1 MKKGV
6 LLSIAFF
13 FLLSE
18 LNAQKVLYKCHSGRG
33 FIQELSLK
41 NDGRDMNWILKT
53 DGSQYPWVTD
63 KYGWGLGFF
72 DAAMGNEGIKRYSW
86 TEPVKEARHKYY
98 YETAGIEICVERK
111 NVGNDLV
118 ETYIFTNKNNEH
130 VELKDINIFTP
141 FNDNYPDAATCVT
154 SRTNAHI
161 WDGYNA
167 GYVYCSHMNG
177 QAPGLGLVI
186 TRGSI
191 NGYEIHEKGGD
202 KGSSNFRGVISL
214 VVQNMSLA
222 PGESDR
228 VSWRLFSHMGREDFL
243 SKVLSK
249 GSAYVHSDKYVYTKG
264 EAAVIEF
271 VASSGNELK
280 EVRKNGSQ
288 VNFRQKAKNVWEIES
303 ALERLGE
310 TDFIFMYGNGKSTRL
325 SCWVVS
331 DIVDLMKR
339 RAHFIIDHQQ
349 LNNPSHLLDGAYL
362 PYDNEDKKIVL
373 RNKTLSEWIF
383 PDVNRSE
390 GMERLGMGVFLARYY
405 QISKDEKVKQ
415 SLLKYA
421 HFVRNRLQDADYST
435 WCTVGRV
442 WDRAYNY
449 AWTAVFYFEM
459 YKATADKQFLVHGYQ
474 TLQAMFRH
482 FGHGFYAIEIPVR
495 LSLTLLKEA
504 GMQTEYEQLKKDFI
518 EMGDT
523 FIKNGINYPKHEVA
537 YEQTIVGPSVFVLT
551 ELYLMTREQRFLDE
565 AKKQMP
571 LLMSFDGFQPSHRL
585 NGLPIRHWDAFW
597 CGKYQTWGDTF
608 PHFLSGFSGIIY
620 YDYYLCT
627 GDETFKRMAE
637 NNVRNTL
644 SLFFEDGSASMA
656 FIYPNK
662 VNGEKTRCY
671 DAFANEQDWALA
683 YYILVNSDTLLK

>member
-1 MKKGV
+1 MRKKI
-6 LLSIAFF
+6 LLSIS
-13 FLLSE
+13 FLFVLLG
-18 LNAQKVLYKCHSGRG
+18 LNAQKVLYKNNLLTGSM
-33 FIQELSLK
+33 QELSLK
-41 NDGRDMNWILKT
+41 DDGRDMNWVLKT

-72 DAAMGNEGIKRYSW
+72 DLQNNDGSLKRLGWS
-86 TEPVKEARHKYY
+86 EPVKKFRNKFC
-98 YETAGIEICVERK
+98 YEIQGVSVCVERK
-111 NVGNDLV
+111 NDRNDLV
-118 ETYIFTNKNNEH
+118 ETYIFTNKSNQRVN
-130 VELKDINIFTP
+130 LKDVNIFTP
-141 FNDNYPDAATCVT
+141 FNDNYPDAATCV
-154 SRTNAHI
+154 SARTNAHI
-161 WDGYNA
+161 WDGNNA

-177 QAPGLGLVI
+177 QNPGLGLIV
-186 TRGSI
+186 TDGSI
-191 NGYEIHEKGGD
+191 NGYEIHEKGGN

-214 VVQNMSLA
+214 VVQDMSLE

-228 VSWRLFSHMGREDFL
+228 VSWRLFSHNGKEDFL
-243 SKVLSK
+243 LKMLSK
-249 GSAYVHSDKYVYTKG
+249 GSAYVYTDKYVYEKG
-264 EAAVIEF
+264 EHAVMEF
-271 VASSGNELK
+271 VSASGNELK
-280 EVRKNGSQ
+280 EVLKNGKKVDFKKNGSNRWK
-288 VNFRQKAKNVWEIES
+288 VES
-303 ALERLGE
+303 DLDALGE
-310 TDFIFMYGNGKSTRL
+310 TDFIFKYGNGKCTRI
-325 SCWVVS
+325 SCWTVS
-331 DIVDLMKR
+331 DILDLMKR
-339 RAHFIIDHQQ
+339 RAHFIIDNQQ
-349 LNNPSHLLDGAYL
+349 LNNESHLLNGAYL
-362 PYDNEDKKIVL
+362 PYDNEEKKIVL
-373 RNKTLSEWIF
+373 RDKTLSEWIF

-421 HFVRNRLQDADYST
+421 YFVRNRLQDADYST

-459 YKATADKQFLVHGYQ
+459 YKVTSDKQFLLHGYH
-474 TLQAMFRH
+474 TLRAMFKH

-495 LSLTLLKEA
+495 LSLSLLSEA
-504 GMQTEYEQLKKDFI
+504 GMQEEYEQLKKDFI

-523 FIKNGINYPKHEVA
+523 FIKNGVNYPKHEVA

-551 ELYLMTREQRFLDE
+551 ELYLMTKEQRFLDE
-565 AKKQMP
+565 AKKQLP

-608 PHFLSGFSGIIY
+608 PHFLSSFSGIIY
-620 YDYYLCT
+620 YDYYLST
-627 GDETFKRMAE
+627 GDETFKQIAE

-671 DAFANEQDWALA
+671 DAYANEQDWALA
-683 YYILVNSDTLLK
+683 YYILVNNILQKK